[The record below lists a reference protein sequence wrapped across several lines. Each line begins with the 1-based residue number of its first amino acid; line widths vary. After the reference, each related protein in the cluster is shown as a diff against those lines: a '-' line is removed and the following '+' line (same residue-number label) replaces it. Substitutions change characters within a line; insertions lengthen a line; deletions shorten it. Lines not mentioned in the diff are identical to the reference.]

1 VVDERACPK
10 CGYLLQPFDDTCPK
24 CARMARTRCAVCGR
38 EGVVATCE
46 KCHKEVC
53 AECSGGPAGDASPGA
68 VAICAQ
74 CRRQDSIE
82 GAAETA
88 PVALAAEASSGYGF
102 WDSISRALTFLKESV
117 VMAFRDKDLILPA
130 LFATAAN
137 ALLLA
142 VILLILW
149 RTGALRALGREEN
162 GRWWWWTAV
171 GVPIALVNYA
181 ITYFFIG
188 MTVNLVDTHL
198 HGRDARLDEA
208 FADARKNFFA
218 LVGLAVVST
227 LVSLVTGMLR
237 GRRGGDLGDYAA
249 GAIDRV
255 WVVATYLILPAIIL
269 EDLSLR
275 AAANRAR
282 DLHRR
287 NLLGIAVGEVGVI
300 ALTRII
306 GFAGLICAGLVGF
319 AIYTAAGGAP
329 APGASSGALIAGIA
343 VGGLLLS
350 LVIAFTTYVRA
361 AYYTCLYL
369 WAVATERQGERTAA
383 PAPLAASLARGAA
396 T

>member
-1 VVDERACPK
+1 MRRAETQATNMREVIAVSSQCPK

-24 CARMARTRCAVCGR
+24 CARMAETRCAVCGR

-53 AECSGGPAGDASPGA
+53 AECATSPGPETTCNA
-68 VAICAQ
+68 
-74 CRRQDSIE
+74 CR
-82 GAAETA
+82 AAERAEIEARSA
-88 PVALAAEASSGYGF
+88 PVQTVARAPGGYGF
-102 WDSISRALTFLKESV
+102 FDGISRAFVFLRESV

-130 LFATAAN
+130 IFATVAN
-137 ALLLA
+137 AVMLGIIML
-142 VILLILW
+142 VLW
-149 RTGALRALGREEN
+149 QTGALQALADEDTAP
-162 GRWWWWTAV
+162 WWWLIV
-171 GVPIALVNYA
+171 GGGVVMVNYA

-198 HGRDARLDEA
+198 RGGDARLGEA
-208 FADARKNFFA
+208 FADARKNFLA

-227 LVSLVTGMLR
+227 AVSLVTGMLR
-237 GRRGGDLGDYAA
+237 GRRGRGLGDIAA

-282 DLHRR
+282 DLHGR

-300 ALTRII
+300 VLTNILGVI
-306 GFAGLICAGLVGF
+306 GFICAALLAYGVFSL
-319 AIYTAAGGAP
+319 AGGAIVL
-329 APGASSGALIAGIA
+329 AVVVGALCF
-343 VGGLLLS
+343 S

-361 AYYTCLYL
+361 AYYTCLFL
-369 WAVATERQGERTAA
+369 WAVATERQGEGVAA
-383 PAPLAASLARGAA
+383 PAPLAASLA
-396 T
+396 